1 MITILRAI
9 LLGILQG
16 ITEFIPISSS
26 AHLIIVPWLFNWI
39 DDPALTSLAFDVALH
54 LGTLAAVL
62 WYFAD
67 DWVRLIRAA
76 AASIAHREI
85 GGDPDRRLAW
95 FLVIG
100 CVPGAIAGLLLE
112 DKIDGLFHVPGVP
125 LQPAAM
131 IAVAVILALFGSI
144 MYLADRLATHLR
156 GMAQLG
162 LKDSLVIGVAQA
174 LAVFPGVSR
183 SGATITAGL
192 ALGLKRP
199 AAARFSFLLSAPIIA
214 GAGLKSLFDVYHS
227 VRSGSIVP
235 SELVLFAVG
244 FVSATV
250 SGYLCIRFM
259 LRYLQG
265 HSINVF
271 VYYRWAVALLIAV
284 VALVRA

>member
-1 MITILRAI
+1 VITILRAI

-125 LQPAAM
+125 VQPAAM